1 MKWYSGQKYKYALTK
16 GMVLK
21 ISQTSEPKKLK
32 LGGEEFLS
40 YIHYCFKHLVHI
52 ATSQDRA
59 L

>member
-52 ATSQDRA
+52 ATS
-59 L
+59 